1 MPTDG
6 RDKVQQEI
14 EEILDRL
21 DNFVPEER
29 LATKIRN
36 RSRRKA
42 EPSGPGLVERISKR
56 FSRVTLGQLMLA
68 GLALLAVAFFFR
80 GPLGDAANWLLIAG
94 LVLTVG
100 AFVVSIVTG
109 GGTRRTVSG
118 RVEKRWRGQI
128 IEYSEPTRSNRLVD
142 WFRGRRRR

>member
-6 RDKVQQEI
+6 RDKIQQEI

-36 RSRRKA
+36 RSRRKT
-42 EPSGPGLVERISKR
+42 ESGGPSFADRISR
-56 FSRVTLGQLMLA
+56 RLFRITLGQMMLA
-68 GLALLAVAFFFR
+68 GLGLLVVAVLFR
-80 GPLGDAANWLLIAG
+80 GPLGEAANWLLIAG
-94 LVLTVG
+94 LVLAGG
-100 AFVVSIVTG
+100 AFAISIITG

-118 RVEKRWRGQI
+118 RVEKRWRGEI
-128 IEYSEPTRSNRLVD
+128 IEYSEPSRPNGLLD
-142 WFRGRRRR
+142 WLRGRRRR

>member
-1 MPTDG
+1 
-6 RDKVQQEI
+6 
-14 EEILDRL
+14 
-21 DNFVPEER
+21 
-29 LATKIRN
+29 
-36 RSRRKA
+36 
-42 EPSGPGLVERISKR
+42 
-56 FSRVTLGQLMLA
+56 
-68 GLALLAVAFFFR
+68 VAFFFR